1 MSYQI
6 EKNFLCYKMSLIST
20 SDSIT
25 MVIKKKN
32 SNDEFTSNFTL
43 SNLKKYKFFL
53 SSSTPKNIIDIILR
67 LIDKNLFKIKEEE
80 NEIIINFIITIQSSL
95 NSNIELKLK
104 KKLLFF
110 KNLKNIKTIKA
121 HSNSISSISVF
132 PLGNLV
138 SVSKDK
144 SINIYDNN
152 FNIIQ
157 TIINAHDSKITYVDV
172 KDENNFVTCSN
183 DKKIKIWI
191 KKGKKFELGKIIKN
205 THNNYIYKVIYCL
218 NGNIISCSED
228 STIKLWEYSNLN
240 NKFQCI
246 TVLKCNDKIKSIL
259 LLEEKNILIS
269 SGYGRADIFNKNS
282 LKLLYTIN
290 NISCYSS
297 NALKKLDDDKI
308 IFGGGYDKIMKVLS
322 LKEKKIIKEID
333 NKIICYGIC
342 VVENKGFFLTGGFSS
357 EIKIYRNDSFDCIKI
372 IQESHEFIGNG
383 WLGPI
388 IFGFVHIKN
397 RNIIISYS
405 NANYIKV
412 WLLET

>member
-1 MSYQI
+1 
-6 EKNFLCYKMSLIST
+6 
-20 SDSIT
+20 
-25 MVIKKKN
+25 
-32 SNDEFTSNFTL
+32 
-43 SNLKKYKFFL
+43 
-53 SSSTPKNIIDIILR
+53 
-67 LIDKNLFKIKEEE
+67 
-80 NEIIINFIITIQSSL
+80 L

-110 KNLKNIKTIKA
+110 KNLKIIKTIKA

-322 LKEKKIIKEID
+322 LREKKN
-333 NKIICYGIC
+333 NK
-342 VVENKGFFLTGGFSS
+342 
-357 EIKIYRNDSFDCIKI
+357 RN
-372 IQESHEFIGNG
+372 
-383 WLGPI
+383 
-388 IFGFVHIKN
+388 
-397 RNIIISYS
+397 R
-405 NANYIKV
+405 
-412 WLLET
+412 